1 MALTMRPS
9 PWDDLGVFASLEEVE
24 DDVEG
29 IFLGV
34 GPSMVCVFPD
44 PVAPSWKSKIS
55 LINHLQD
62 NEKELTSKHG
72 GIHSIL

>member
-9 PWDDLGVFASLEEVE
+9 PWDDLGVFASLDEVE

-34 GPSMVCVFPD
+34 GPSMVCVLPD
-44 PVAPSWKSKIS
+44 PVAPSDSF
-55 LINHLQD
+55 
-62 NEKELTSKHG
+62 
-72 GIHSIL
+72 